1 MTQRPGNSWDGH
13 LPSCKMER
21 AILNAMDEQE
31 DEDGNLSSFLKLD
44 DPEMAVFRQRQKNTG
59 PKGVQEDARRHYAL
73 QMLQKQADKVRNQE
87 LLRRNANATCRPAGE
102 SSDDEDK
109 DEEDEEDEEFR
120 KYRLARLQQM
130 QNAAS
135 VSAKMPTFGCVE
147 AIAVDDFP
155 DACDHPGSAD
165 TYVVACLQEEYLPA
179 CVRLNYKLEAL
190 AKKYDQVRFLSVSAS
205 AAKPDLEPERL
216 PCLLVYHKNGDFVGS
231 LERVG
236 KEAGESLT
244 TDAVEGFLCR
254 LGVRFTCS
262 AAMKAAD
269 AAALTRLRELG
280 GELPASVRQGGGE
293 DEDEDEDEEDE
304 DEGYEEPRRAFVGSA
319 AIRRMGN
326 LSIS

>member
-1 MTQRPGNSWDGH
+1 MQRPGNNWDGH

-31 DEDGNLSSFLKLD
+31 DEDGNLQSFLKLD

-59 PKGVQEDARRHYAL
+59 PKGVKEDARRHYAM
-73 QMLQKQADKVRNQE
+73 QMLQKQADKVRDQE

-130 QNAAS
+130 QSAAS
-135 VSAKMPTFGCVE
+135 ASAKMPTFGCVE
-147 AIAVDDFP
+147 PTTPDDFP
-155 DACDHPGSAD
+155 GACDNPGSSE
-165 TYVVACLQEEYLPA
+165 TYVVACLQEDYLPA
-179 CVRLNYKLEAL
+179 CVRLNYKLEIL
-190 AKKYDQVRFLSVSAS
+190 AKKYDQVRFLSLSAS

-216 PCLLVYHKNGDFVGS
+216 PCLLVYHKNGDYVGS

-244 TDAVEGFLCR
+244 VDAVEGFLCR
-254 LGVRFTCS
+254 LGVRLSCS

-269 AAALTRLRELG
+269 AAALNRLRELG
-280 GELPASVRQGGGE
+280 GEMPASLRHGGAE
-293 DEDEDEDEEDE
+293 DDDDEDYDDEDEDGEH
-304 DEGYEEPRRAFVGSA
+304 EEPRRQFAGSA
-319 AIRRMGN
+319 GIRRMGN